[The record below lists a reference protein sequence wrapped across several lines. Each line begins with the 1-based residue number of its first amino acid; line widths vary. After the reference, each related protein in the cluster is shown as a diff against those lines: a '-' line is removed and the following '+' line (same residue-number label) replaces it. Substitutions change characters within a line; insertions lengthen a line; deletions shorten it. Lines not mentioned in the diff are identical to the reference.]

1 MRLCLKSWLAGWRA
15 VLAPARVARG
25 DGCPWASRCSVEGMG
40 SPGQHP
46 PQEPGQPGMGPGAG
60 AAQVPSDTAYSS
72 LSLQCE
78 PPVHQVGAHAPPQK
92 PWRTAET
99 TREGPSGGLT
109 GSPTLRAQRSP
120 RKRLQRRPLRADPPP
135 PPDGGRG
142 RAGCD
147 TSLRDSGQ
155 ASCGTGFWAEPLPL
169 LRGTRHTRA
178 LPEVQTNGHRQGVG
192 PRQRPHSLGPSPQ
205 GSQPLQQQAGRTG
218 LRGSG
223 PAPGPPCPGAQPFRN
238 QTA

>member
-1 MRLCLKSWLAGWRA
+1 MRLCLKFWLAGWRA

-147 TSLRDSGQ
+147 TSLQGLRPGLVRDR
-155 ASCGTGFWAEPLPL
+155 L
-169 LRGTRHTRA
+169 LGRA
-178 LPEVQTNGHRQGVG
+178 P
-192 PRQRPHSLGPSPQ
+192 PSPAGRPAHK
-205 GSQPLQQQAGRTG
+205 GSAGGPDKRAQAGRG
-218 LRGSG
+218 AKAEAPLSG
-223 PAPGPPCPGAQPFRN
+223 PKSPGKPASAAAGRAHRPQGVRPSSRPTLPRSSAFP
-238 QTA
+238 